1 MTRPREVAPPDHP
14 LRVLYVVTKAN
25 WGGAQRYVYDIAVAA
40 KAAGHEVLVVSGA
53 PGPLTER
60 LEKAGVHTK
69 LIHSLK
75 RDVRFSD
82 EIDSFKEL
90 LRIVRVFA
98 PDVLHANSS
107 KAGGLGAL
115 AGRIAGVRRI
125 VFTSHGWA
133 YNEKRPLW
141 QKVVIG
147 IFHYATVLMAHR
159 TICVS
164 GGLLLDASWMPF
176 VRKRFSVIHNGIT
189 PVPGKSREEA
199 RAVLAPDLV
208 AEYPNAPWVGTVA
221 ELHPTK
227 GLDILIE
234 AFGHLAYEYPD
245 AVLVIVGDGSEWP
258 HLAKLIQIY
267 DQPKRIVLAGFVP
280 DAVATLPAFDLFV
293 LPSRSEALGYV
304 LLEAGTAELPVI
316 ATRVGGIPEVIEDGV
331 TGRLVPK
338 EDVGELTDAMLELLT
353 DPGGRQ
359 RLGAALKDK
368 VASEFSTESMV
379 RKTLALYR

>member
-53 PGPLTER
+53 PGPLTAR
-60 LEKAGVHTK
+60 LTDAGVTTT
-69 LIHSLK
+69 IITTMERDIRLK
-75 RDVRFSD
+75 G
-82 EIDSFKEL
+82 EWQSFKDL
-90 LRIVRVFA
+90 VRIVRDFR

-115 AGRIAGVRRI
+115 AGRVAGVGRI

-147 IFHYATVLMAHR
+147 LFHYATVLMAHK

-164 GGLLLDASWMPF
+164 YGLLLDASWMPF
-176 VRKRFSVIHNGIT
+176 VGKRFSVIHNGIA
-189 PVPGKSREEA
+189 PVPLKSREEA
-199 RAVLAPDLV
+199 RALLAPDLV
-208 AEYPNAPWVGTVA
+208 AEYPNALWVGTIA

-245 AVLVIVGDGSEWP
+245 AVLVIAGDGSEWP

-280 DAVATLPAFDLFV
+280 DAVTALPAFDLFV

-316 ATRVGGIPEVIEDGV
+316 ATRVGGIPEIIEDGV

-338 EDVGELTDAMLELLT
+338 EDVSELTDAMLELLT
-353 DPGGRQ
+353 DPRGRDH
-359 RLGAALKDK
+359 LGAALKAK
-368 VASEFSTESMV
+368 VAREFSTESMV
-379 RKTLALYR
+379 RGTLATYR

>member
-40 KAAGHEVLVVSGA
+40 RAEGHEVLVVSGA
-53 PGPLTER
+53 PGPLTTR
-60 LEKAGVHTK
+60 LTEAGVTTK
-69 LIHSLK
+69 VITTLERDIRLK
-75 RDVRFSD
+75 SEWR
-82 EIDSFKEL
+82 SFKEL
-90 LRIVRVFA
+90 VRIVREFK

-107 KAGGLGAL
+107 KAGGLGAF

-125 VFTSHGWA
+125 IFTSHGWA
-133 YNEKRPLW
+133 YNEKRPTW
-141 QKVVIG
+141 QKAVIAL
-147 IFHYATVLMAHR
+147 FHYATVLMAHR

-189 PVPGKSREEA
+189 PVPLKSREEA
-199 RAVLAPDLV
+199 RALLGPDLV
-208 AEYPNAPWVGTVA
+208 TEYPNALWVGTVA

-245 AVLVIVGDGSEWP
+245 AVLVIAGDGSEWP

-267 DQPKRIVLAGFVP
+267 DQAKRIVLAGFVP
-280 DAVATLPAFDLFV
+280 DAVTTLPAFDLFV

-304 LLEAGTAELPVI
+304 LLEAGTAGLPVI

-338 EDVGELTDAMLELLT
+338 EDVTELTYAMLELLT
-353 DPGGRQ
+353 DPGGREH
-359 RLGAALKDK
+359 LGSALKEK
-368 VASEFSTESMV
+368 VLSEFSTESMV
-379 RKTLALYR
+379 KETLAAYH